1 MMNKRIPS
9 DIKKSYLL
17 WLVAIGAGVFEM
29 AIAVT
34 QMLSSGSEAGFG
46 IMIQVGIRSLIFA
59 ALVYVIVKMQ
69 RGKRWAR
76 IALTVLLG
84 GIGTVSLLV
93 DPIQWLLEGNSLDTA
108 FTGMTVFSSLF
119 GISRFV
125 HLASVIAA
133 IIFMYRPAANQY
145 FNPVAS
151 HS

>member
-29 AIAVT
+29 VIAVA

-76 IALTVLLG
+76 ITLTVILG

-93 DPIQWLLEGNSLDTA
+93 DPIQWLLDGNSLDTA
-108 FTGMTVFSSLF
+108 FTGMTAFSSLF